1 MKFEIIRQ
9 YMIKE
14 QNTERT
20 DDKVIAEF
28 DDIEYAWEY
37 CQLKKKETCCL
48 FYFIFHLVAEHCSVN
63 SE

>member
-1 MKFEIIRQ
+1 
-9 YMIKE
+9 MIKE

-28 DDIEYAWEY
+28 DNIEYAWEY

-48 FYFIFHLVAEHCSVN
+48 FYIKKYDPSQPASK
-63 SE
+63 

>member
-1 MKFEIIRQ
+1 
-9 YMIKE
+9 MIKE

-37 CQLKKKETCCL
+37 CQLKKEEPFCL
-48 FYFIFHLVAEHCSVN
+48 FYIKKYDPSQPASK
-63 SE
+63 

>member
-9 YMIKE
+9 HMIKE

-37 CQLKKKETCCL
+37 CQLKKEEPFCL
-48 FYFIFHLVAEHCSVN
+48 FYIKKYDPSQPASK
-63 SE
+63 

>member
-37 CQLKKKETCCL
+37 CQLKKKRNML
-48 FYFIFHLVAEHCSVN
+48 FVLHQEIRP
-63 SE
+63 

>member
-9 YMIKE
+9 HMIKE

-37 CQLKKKETCCL
+37 CQLKKKESFCL
-48 FYFIFHLVAEHCSVN
+48 FYIKKHDPSQPASK
-63 SE
+63 

>member
-37 CQLKKKETCCL
+37 CQLKKKETCL
-48 FYFIFHLVAEHCSVN
+48 FYIKKYDPSQPASK
-63 SE
+63 